1 MCLCRQLQMIM
12 SKDIEPTDQLVKSL
26 IDQAHMKFQAINNE
40 QLAKK
45 NARDRAVQENAVRL
59 VLRSSAGKRS
69 KACT

>member
-1 MCLCRQLQMIM
+1 MIM

-59 VLRSSAGKRS
+59 VLKSSAGKRS